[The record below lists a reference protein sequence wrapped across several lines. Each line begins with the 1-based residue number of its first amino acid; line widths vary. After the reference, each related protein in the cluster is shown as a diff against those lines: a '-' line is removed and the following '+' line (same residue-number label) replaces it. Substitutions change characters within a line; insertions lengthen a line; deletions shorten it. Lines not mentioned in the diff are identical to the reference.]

1 MCIFKL
7 FLPLFIVLQGQ
18 VYRYMKREQFE
29 SKVKKQLWFLNKK
42 EKIKLNQFM
51 TEAQTNQANSK
62 ILNQPIRFFK
72 FISKATCFSNKTHGS
87 SFLFIIIVLMLLANA
102 LLLGLF
108 LFGLLTSLNVVN
120 YFVQPQTNLSTLQLA
135 LLLIGAILAMI
146 IACYFIKVVTGY
158 FTKKLLEYRFNRVQ

>member
-1 MCIFKL
+1 
-7 FLPLFIVLQGQ
+7 
-18 VYRYMKREQFE
+18 MKKEEFE

-62 ILNQPIRFFK
+62 ILNQPIK
-72 FISKATCFSNKTHGS
+72 FSNLFLKQYVFSNKTHGS

-120 YFVQPQTNLSTLQLA
+120 YFVQPQTNLSTLQLV
-135 LLLIGAILAMI
+135 LLLIGGILAMI